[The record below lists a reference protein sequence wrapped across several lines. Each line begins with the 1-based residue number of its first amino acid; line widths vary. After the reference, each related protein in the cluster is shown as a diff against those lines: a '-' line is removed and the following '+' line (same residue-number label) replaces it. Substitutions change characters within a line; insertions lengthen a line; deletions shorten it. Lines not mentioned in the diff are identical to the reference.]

1 MRFEGNS
8 GSRVDIEAIGTN
20 GLIVSV
26 TEVNVG
32 DDGDETSVS
41 AAVLDVN
48 HAEALA
54 QGLLAGCKEL
64 HARTVSL

>member
-8 GSRVDIEAIGTN
+8 GSRVDIEMVGVG

-26 TEVNVG
+26 TEAGIDKQDV
-32 DDGDETSVS
+32 
-41 AAVLDVN
+41 AMAVLDVN

-54 QGLLAGCKEL
+54 AGILAACKEL
-64 HARTVSL
+64 HARAVSL

>member
-8 GSRVDIEAIGTN
+8 GSRVDIEMVGVG

-26 TEVNVG
+26 TEQG
-32 DDGDETSVS
+32 RDEQHV
-41 AAVLDVN
+41 AMVVLDTN

-54 QGLLAGCKEL
+54 AGILAACKEL
-64 HARTVSL
+64 HARAVSP

>member
-8 GSRVDIEAIGTN
+8 GSRVDIETAGVG

-26 TEVNVG
+26 TQVDVG
-32 DDGDETSVS
+32 HEGEELVV
-41 AAVLDVN
+41 AHVILDVN

-54 QGLLAGCKEL
+54 HGILAACKEL
-64 HARTVSL
+64 HARAVSP